1 MASGHS
7 RQHFNKRI
15 LALAASCC
23 AFAVLY
29 FVFPTQA
36 LAHERIGGPT
46 FQVNAGF
53 ESHYRDGNWVPVQV
67 TLRNDGPDFNGTLS
81 LTASNPQYVVQS
93 DPGTSLSYQFAIT
106 LANGARKQVTMYLP
120 LYSGMQNV
128 TVKLLDGNGNAI
140 GTQSAAL
147 NPLAPGDVFIG
158 VLSDQ
163 ST

>member
-46 FQVNAGF
+46 FQVKSGF
-53 ESHYRDGNWVPVQV
+53 ESHYRDGNWVPVQI
-67 TLRNDGPDFNGTLS
+67 TLRNDGPDFNGMLS
-81 LTASNPQYVVQS
+81 LITPTPQFQLAGSQGTPSNYPS
-93 DPGTSLSYQFAIT
+93 SISLSHAPQQ
-106 LANGARKQVTMYLP
+106 QVTTYL
-120 LYSGMQNV
+120 LLRSLVKNV
-128 TVKLLDGNGNAI
+128 
-140 GTQSAAL
+140 
-147 NPLAPGDVFIG
+147 
-158 VLSDQ
+158 
-163 ST
+163 